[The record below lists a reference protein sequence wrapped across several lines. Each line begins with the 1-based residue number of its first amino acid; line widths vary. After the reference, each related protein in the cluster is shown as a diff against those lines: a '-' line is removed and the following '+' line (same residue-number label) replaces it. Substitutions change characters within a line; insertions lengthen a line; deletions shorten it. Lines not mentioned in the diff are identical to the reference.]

1 MFDQN
6 SIKSANDLKEVLSA
20 VAQRVGNVLENETSI
35 RIATERK
42 EAERNAIT
50 ELLKRM
56 EQLSHISVTIDLP
69 GSHEEKIA
77 RRQRTAL
84 MVRDLLTN
92 LDEFAKGKQTRQGS
106 SEFSAD
112 LIAAI
117 YFGHEIFMACEGD
130 RRDLMKYLPVSQP
143 AAAPAPALVIDA
155 GAGTAG
161 MKP

>member
-69 GSHEEKIA
+69 GTHEA
-77 RRQRTAL
+77 VSYTH
-84 MVRDLLTN
+84 LT
-92 LDEFAKGKQTRQGS
+92 
-106 SEFSAD
+106 
-112 LIAAI
+112 
-117 YFGHEIFMACEGD
+117 
-130 RRDLMKYLPVSQP
+130 LPTNREV
-143 AAAPAPALVIDA
+143 
-155 GAGTAG
+155 
-161 MKP
+161 